1 MLVDVLDPRGRG
13 CPQHG
18 RITLP
23 DEPNT
28 FSGILEWK
36 KRDDSILA
44 PTIYSKTEGV
54 MRRITTVE
62 MAQVMDFPV
71 CHTEQMKETELRLLI
86 DGDIPGKVIQAA
98 IYFSAQ

>member
-1 MLVDVLDPRGRG
+1 MTNGRFKVEVWGLSGLELVLTHPPNVSGMLVDVLDPRERG
-13 CPQHG
+13 CPKHS
-18 RITLP
+18 RIPLP

-28 FSGILEWK
+28 FHGILEWR

-62 MAQVMDFPV
+62 MAQVIDIPV
-71 CHTEQMKETELRLLI
+71 CRTE
-86 DGDIPGKVIQAA
+86 
-98 IYFSAQ
+98 